1 LSYKFA
7 GFVSFSKQNLNSAGA
22 DTRNIILK
30 PADTGLHSRNPRLNG
45 GIRKVKICYNRR
57 VGLILNLHNLLEEN
71 DMKLT
76 NKQTETLAKR
86 IAKEIREKNLKAYKD
101 RVGKSQLLKGVEKLN
116 KQLFK
121 VKQEERR
128 VEGLRDQSIEM
139 FNNKL
144 EKNFRLTVENSYRR
158 SKEPDVIR
166 FVSSSVAQSSWEV
179 RQNIEDDLV
188 IECIKQDNDI
198 KSVMKTL
205 VDRYTI

>member
-1 LSYKFA
+1 
-7 GFVSFSKQNLNSAGA
+7 
-22 DTRNIILK
+22 
-30 PADTGLHSRNPRLNG
+30 
-45 GIRKVKICYNRR
+45 
-57 VGLILNLHNLLEEN
+57 
-71 DMKLT
+71 MKLT

-86 IAKEIREKNLKAYKD
+86 IEKEVRQKNLEAYKN
-101 RVGKSQLLKGVEKLN
+101 RVGKSQLLKGVEKFN

-144 EKNFRLTVENSYRR
+144 EKNFRLTVENSYRN
-158 SKEPDVIR
+158 SKEPDAIR

-198 KSVMKTL
+198 NAVMKTL